1 MKKIPIPKWMIK
13 RLHVLY
19 AQYHLDEDTRRN
31 LIYELTD
38 GRTSSTAGLTYAEA
52 QYLAGYITGA
62 ASTTLDDKAL
72 KRQRSA
78 VLLRLQKIG
87 IDTTDWNR
95 VNAFLEDIRIA
106 GKPFYKL
113 DYEELTGL
121 IPKLEAIL
129 KKQTEKQTV

>member
-62 ASTTLDDKAL
+62 AGTTLDDKAL

-87 IDTTDWNR
+87 IDTTDWGR

>member
-62 ASTTLDDKAL
+62 AGATLDDKAL

-129 KKQTEKQTV
+129 KKQTEKQMT

>member
-38 GRTSSTAGLTYAEA
+38 GRTCSTAGLTYAEA

-62 ASTTLDDKAL
+62 AGATLDDKAL

-129 KKQTEKQTV
+129 KKQTEKQMV

>member
-62 ASTTLDDKAL
+62 AGTTLDDKAL

-87 IDTTDWNR
+87 IDTTDWNK

-113 DYEELTGL
+113 DYGDRRGL

>member
-62 ASTTLDDKAL
+62 AGATLDDKVL
-72 KRQRSA
+72 KKQRSA

>member
-62 ASTTLDDKAL
+62 AGTTLDDKVL

>member
-1 MKKIPIPKWMIK
+1 MTKIPIPKWMIK

-19 AQYHLDEDTRRN
+19 AQYRLDEDTRRN

-62 ASTTLDDKAL
+62 AGTTLDDKAL

-106 GKPFYKL
+106 GNPFYKL

>member
-13 RLHVLY
+13 RLHILY

-62 ASTTLDDKAL
+62 AGATLDDKVL
-72 KRQRSA
+72 KKQRSA

>member
-19 AQYHLDEDTRRN
+19 AQYRLDEDTRRN

-62 ASTTLDDKAL
+62 AGTTLDDKAL

>member
-19 AQYHLDEDTRRN
+19 AQYRLDEDTRRN

-62 ASTTLDDKAL
+62 AGTTLDDKAL

-87 IDTTDWNR
+87 IDTTDWIK

-129 KKQTEKQTV
+129 KKQTEKQMV

>member
-19 AQYHLDEDTRRN
+19 AQYRLDEDTRRN

-38 GRTSSTAGLTYAEA
+38 GRTISTAGLTYAEA

-62 ASTTLDDKAL
+62 AGATLDDKAL

-95 VNAFLEDIRIA
+95 VNAFLEDNRIA

-113 DYEELTGL
+113 DYDELTGL

-129 KKQTEKQTV
+129 KKQTEKQLT

>member
-62 ASTTLDDKAL
+62 AGATLDDKAL

>member
-19 AQYHLDEDTRRN
+19 AQYRLDEDTRRI

-62 ASTTLDDKAL
+62 AGTTLDDKAL